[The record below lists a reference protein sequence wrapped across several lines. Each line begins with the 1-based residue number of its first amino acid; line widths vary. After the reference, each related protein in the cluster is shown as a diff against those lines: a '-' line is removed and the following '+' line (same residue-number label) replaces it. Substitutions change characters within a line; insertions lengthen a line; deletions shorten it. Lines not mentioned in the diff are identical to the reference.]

1 VVLPS
6 FILMI
11 LLSKFFLK
19 YQKHPVVENIFSG
32 LRPGVVGLLAAAALV
47 LMTSENFGSPE
58 QDLRQFLISVVIFL
72 AAFVATRKYKVNPI
86 LIIVICGI
94 AGGLLYM

>member
-1 VVLPS
+1 
-6 FILMI
+6 
-11 LLSKFFLK
+11 
-19 YQKHPVVENIFSG
+19 
-32 LRPGVVGLLAAAALV
+32 
-47 LMTSENFGSPE
+47 MTSENFGSPE

-86 LIIVICGI
+86 LMIMICGI